1 MKVNVA
7 KNAGFCGGVNRAFML
22 VEKKFRNYKKRN
34 PVFILGSLVH
44 NENVMA
50 VVEKWRIK
58 KIETLRLIKKNDTVI
73 ITAHGVS
80 KQKIK
85 SIKKRE
91 AIVFDTTCPNVSRVH
106 RCVRWYAEKKFEIII
121 FGDKKHKEVRGING
135 WCGKNARI
143 IATKNETKK
152 LARQIVNSNC
162 QRPLLVVSQTTQN
175 VASFSEAVAMLKR
188 AARFAG
194 RTMKTVDTICRA
206 TSFRQ
211 KEASRIS
218 KKNDAVIII
227 GGKKSANTRQ
237 LWKIAKNI
245 NKKVTWIDE
254 LNDRAKKKIKHL
266 LREADTVGI
275 VSGASTPKWDIDKT
289 VAYLKTL

>member
-1 MKVNVA
+1 
-7 KNAGFCGGVNRAFML
+7 ML
-22 VEKKFRNYKKRN
+22 VEKKFKNYKKKN

-58 KIETLRLIKKNDTVI
+58 KIKTLRSIKKSDTVI

-80 KQKIK
+80 KQRIK
-85 SIKKRE
+85 SIKERE

-106 RCVRWYAEKKFEIII
+106 RCVCGYAEKRFEIII
-121 FGDKKHKEVRGING
+121 FGDKKHKEVMGING
-135 WCGKNARI
+135 WCGKNAKI
-143 IATKNETKK
+143 IVTKNETKK
-152 LARQIVNSNC
+152 LARQIVNSKR

-175 VASFSEAVAMLKR
+175 IALFSEAVAALKK
-188 AARFAG
+188 AAHSAG
-194 RTMKTVDTICRA
+194 RTIKIVDTICRA
-206 TSFRQ
+206 TSLRQ
-211 KEASRIS
+211 AEASCIS
-218 KKNDAVIII
+218 MKNDAVIVI

-237 LWKIAKNI
+237 LWKIARNI
-245 NKKVTWIDE
+245 NKRVVWIDE
-254 LNDRAKKKIKHL
+254 LNDRAKKEIKYL

-275 VSGASTPKWDIDKT
+275 VSGASTPKWDIDET